1 MHCRLLCLRAKGV
14 TCTGF
19 SYVDRRCRVSRPEN
33 IVLGSLCAICK
44 CHLYALD
51 KLVIGDG
58 TIVGDDCFLC
68 GGTHDIDS
76 EAFELITGPITIGKH
91 VWIANGATILPGVT
105 IGDGA
110 VIGARAVVG
119 KDIPAGA
126 VVVGNPGRVV
136 RIRSSYPD
144 RETLHLVRVDV
155 KEGFERFCRWAQ
167 ELVPV
172 AFEGK
177 REEGRRV

>member
-1 MHCRLLCLRAKGV
+1 MPIRFKVPPKQRTPLRLIIGVGVRIARRAVMHCRLLCLRAKGV
-14 TCTGF
+14 TCMGF

-33 IVLGSLCAICK
+33 IVLGSRCVIGK

-105 IGDGA
+105 SA
-110 VIGARAVVG
+110 TAR
-119 KDIPAGA
+119 
-126 VVVGNPGRVV
+126 
-136 RIRSSYPD
+136 
-144 RETLHLVRVDV
+144 
-155 KEGFERFCRWAQ
+155 
-167 ELVPV
+167 
-172 AFEGK
+172 
-177 REEGRRV
+177 